1 MTDGS
6 GDVIQV
12 SKDSQYFDRY
22 ENNVLPELTK
32 DQKEFVKYVKENRED
47 IDDNTFARL
56 VITAAKDRLFES
68 QEICIKS
75 VFSSK
80 ESREALIDLHK
91 HQAVM
96 SDYRQRVKMENLIF
110 AVENGLI
117 SWEQYFEASKHI

>member
-6 GDVIQV
+6 GDVLPV

-32 DQKEFVKYVKENRED
+32 DQKDFIKYVNENRES
-47 IDDNTFARL
+47 IDDYTFARL
-56 VITAAKDRLFES
+56 VIAAANDGVFES
-68 QEICIKS
+68 HDKCIKS

-80 ESREALIDLHK
+80 ESREALLDLHK

-110 AVENGLI
+110 ALENSLI